1 MTDSAAPWPV
11 APGTPVL
18 SCQACNIPM
27 HCRSPS
33 RRFSLNSPCQAW
45 GWWEVRLG
53 SPGRHLGP
61 AFALTAP
68 PPPSSI
74 TQDQAG
80 AVAGLCPR
88 ACCQPGIWGHLGA
101 RDSASGSGS
110 HVSYGFS
117 VKSVF
122 SD

>member
-18 SCQACNIPM
+18 SCQACNIPV

-33 RRFSLNSPCQAW
+33 RTFSLNSPCQAW

-68 PPPSSI
+68 RPPQHHTRPGRRCGWAVPEGLLS
-74 TQDQAG
+74 AG
-80 AVAGLCPR
+80 HM
-88 ACCQPGIWGHLGA
+88 GHLGA
-101 RDSASGSGS
+101 RDSAPGSGS
-110 HVSYGFS
+110 HVSDGFY